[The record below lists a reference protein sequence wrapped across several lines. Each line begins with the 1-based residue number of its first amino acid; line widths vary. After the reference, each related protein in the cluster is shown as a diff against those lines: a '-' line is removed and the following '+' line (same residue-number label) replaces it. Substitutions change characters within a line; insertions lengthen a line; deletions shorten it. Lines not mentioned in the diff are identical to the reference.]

1 MLCAFIFALLW
12 CPDPAWCQSAH
23 ALEQTSFQ
31 LEEPVKHP
39 APLPRAVLEKLRAE
53 TRDTTCPNSKAAT
66 DFDDSW
72 FGASEVTLRRG
83 ELPALVVKA
92 ENACLWGA
100 NIGPFW
106 VFRHS
111 KTGYEIVLSES
122 ALGLE
127 VLNTRTNGYRDI
139 QLSAATARDVL
150 TAVYKFKNGKYGVA
164 IKRTKPIGQQG
175 PTSR

>member
-1 MLCAFIFALLW
+1 MQNHMLRAVVFALLW
-12 CPDPAWCQSAH
+12 CPNPARCQSSH
-23 ALEQTSFQ
+23 TLEQTSFG
-31 LEEPVKHP
+31 LEEPVEHP
-39 APLPRAVLEKLRAE
+39 VPLPQAVLEKLRAE

-66 DFDDSW
+66 NIDDSW
-72 FGASEVTLRRG
+72 FTASEVTLRRG

-92 ENACLWGA
+92 ETACLWGA

-111 KTGYEIVLSES
+111 KTGYEIVLSEN

-150 TAVYKFKNGKYGVA
+150 TGVYKFKNGKYTVA
-164 IKRTKPIGQQG
+164 IKRPKPIGQ
-175 PTSR
+175 